1 MQKKT
6 DERVRGRAMETE
18 ETIRAREAGWIG
30 EAGSEEIRL
39 LLQTAALSSVLLS
52 SGCLRI
58 LEKAKLIVLLR

>member
-30 EAGSEEIRL
+30 KAGSEEIRL
-39 LLQTAALSSVLLS
+39 LLRRLLCPLSYCPQV
-52 SGCLRI
+52 
-58 LEKAKLIVLLR
+58 V